1 MAAAAVMNKEK
12 ARFNMIQ
19 QQIRPWD
26 VLDPGVLAL
35 LSVVKRE
42 DFVPAGHKDLAFV
55 DVEIPLKAN
64 AARGQTM
71 LAPRVE
77 ARLLQEVAIK
87 NTDKVLEIGT
97 GSGYMA
103 ALLAAK
109 AEFVYSVEIDPELVE
124 LARSNLEKAGVANV
138 SVDLGDAAQ
147 GWSLYAPYDVIVVSA
162 SMPKLPE
169 ALLRQLKIGGRLVA
183 IVGEEPTMEAQLVKR
198 TDENAFSTVNLFET
212 AVAPL
217 VNATPLDKFVF

>member
-1 MAAAAVMNKEK
+1 MAAVAMNTEK

-42 DFVPAGHKDLAFV
+42 EFVPVEHKDLAFA
-55 DVEIPLKAN
+55 DVELPLKAK
-64 AARGQTM
+64 AQPGQTM

-77 ARLLQEVAIK
+77 ARLLQELAIK
-87 NTDKVLEIGT
+87 NTDTVLEIGT

-109 AEFVYSVEIDPELVE
+109 AEFVYSVEIDPELVDV
-124 LARSNLEKAGVANV
+124 ARANLQKAGVANV
-138 SVDLGDAAQ
+138 SVDLGDGAQ
-147 GWSLYAPYDVIVVSA
+147 GWNLYAPYDAIVVSA
-162 SMPKLPE
+162 SLPTLPE
-169 ALLRQLKIGGRLVA
+169 TLLRQLKIGGRLVA
-183 IVGEEPTMEAQLVKR
+183 IVGEEPAMEAQLVKR
-198 TDENAFSTVNLFET
+198 TDEDAFSTVNLFET
-212 AVAPL
+212 VVTPL
-217 VNATPLDKFVF
+217 VNAQQPEKFVF

>member
-1 MAAAAVMNKEK
+1 MAAATMNTEK

-19 QQIRPWD
+19 QQIRPWE
-26 VLDPGVLAL
+26 VLDPEVLAL

-42 DFVPAGHKDLAFV
+42 EFVPANHRDLAFA

-64 AARGQTM
+64 AVPGQTM

-77 ARLLQEVAIK
+77 ARLLQELAIR

-109 AEFVYSVEIDPELVE
+109 AEFVYTVEIDAELVE
-124 LARSNLEKAGVANV
+124 MARRNLQRAGVANV

-162 SMPKLPE
+162 SMPLLPQ

-198 TDENAFSTVNLFET
+198 TEENAFSTVNLFET
-212 AVAPL
+212 VVAPL
-217 VNATPLDKFVF
+217 VNAQQREKFVF

>member
-1 MAAAAVMNKEK
+1 MAAVAMNTEK

-35 LSVVKRE
+35 LNVVKRE
-42 DFVPAGHKDLAFV
+42 EFVPSEHKDLAFA
-55 DVEIPLKAN
+55 DVQIPLKAD
-64 AARGQTM
+64 AKPGQAM
-71 LAPRVE
+71 FQPRVE
-77 ARLLQEVAIK
+77 ARLLQELAIK

-109 AEFVYSVEIDPELVE
+109 AEYVYSVEIDPELVDF
-124 LARSNLEKAGVANV
+124 ARRNLLKAGVANV
-138 SVDLGDAAQ
+138 SVDLGDGSL
-147 GWSLYAPYDVIVVSA
+147 GWSLYAPYDVIVVSG
-162 SMPKLPE
+162 SMPFLPE

-198 TDENAFSTVNLFET
+198 TDENDFSTVNLFET
-212 AVAPL
+212 VVAPL
-217 VNATPLDKFVF
+217 SNAPQREKFVF

>member
-1 MAAAAVMNKEK
+1 MAATTMNTEQ
-12 ARFNMIQ
+12 ARFNMIE

-26 VLDPGVLAL
+26 VLDPSVLSL
-35 LSVVKRE
+35 LSVVRRE
-42 DFVPAGHKDLAFV
+42 AYVPEAQRDLAFA
-55 DVEIPLKAN
+55 DVELPLGY
-64 AARGQTM
+64 GQSM

-77 ARLLQEVAIK
+77 ARILQELAIK

-109 AEFVYSVEIDPELVE
+109 AEFVYSVEIVPELVE
-124 LARSNLEKAGVANV
+124 FARANLKRAGVANV

-147 GWSLYAPYDVIVVSA
+147 GWPLYKPYDVIVVSG
-162 SMPKLPE
+162 SLPVLPD

-183 IVGEEPTMEAQLVKR
+183 IVGEAPVMEMLLVTR
-198 TDENAFSTVNLFET
+198 TEEDAFNTVAVLET
-212 AVAPL
+212 VVAPL
-217 VNATPLDKFVF
+217 ENTAQRDKFVF

>member
-1 MAAAAVMNKEK
+1 MSVMAMDFEK

-26 VLDPGVLAL
+26 VLDPEVLKL

-42 DFVPAGHKDLAFV
+42 DFVPVQYKELAFA
-55 DVEIPLKAN
+55 DVELPLSLNGN
-64 AARGQTM
+64 ASQTM
-71 LAPRVE
+71 LAPRME
-77 ARLLQEVAIK
+77 ARMLQELNVK
-87 NTDKVLEIGT
+87 NSDKVLEIGA

-109 AEFVYSVEIDPELVE
+109 AQFVFTVDIDPAMVE
-124 LARSNLEKAGVANV
+124 MARRNLTRAGVANV

-147 GWSLYAPYDVIVVSA
+147 GWDLYAPYDVIVVSA
-162 SMPKLPE
+162 SLPTVPE
-169 ALLRQLKIGGRLVA
+169 SMLRSLKVGGRLVA
-183 IVGEEPTMEAQLVKR
+183 VVGSLPTMEVQLITR
-198 TDENAFSTVNLFET
+198 TSDDAYTTENVFET

-217 VNATPLDKFVF
+217 VNAKQLEKFVF

>member
-1 MAAAAVMNKEK
+1 MAAVAMNTEK

-26 VLDPGVLAL
+26 VLDPGVLEL

-42 DFVPAGHKDLAFV
+42 DFVPAKHKDLAFA

-64 AARGQTM
+64 AKPGQTM
-71 LAPRVE
+71 FQPRVE
-77 ARLLQEVAIK
+77 ARMLQELAIR

-124 LARSNLEKAGVANV
+124 LARSNLLKADVANV
-138 SVDLGDAAQ
+138 SVDPGDGSQ
-147 GWSLYAPYDVIVVSA
+147 GWSLYAPYDVIVVSG
-162 SMPKLPE
+162 SMPYLPE
-169 ALLRQLKIGGRLVA
+169 ALLQQLKVGGRLVA
-183 IVGEEPTMEAQLVKR
+183 IVGEEPSMEAQLVKR
-198 TDENAFSTVNLFET
+198 TDENAFTTTNLFET
-212 AVAPL
+212 VVAPL
-217 VNATPLDKFVF
+217 VNAPQRAKFIF

>member
-1 MAAAAVMNKEK
+1 MNTEQ

-19 QQIRPWD
+19 QQIRPWE

-42 DFVPAGHKDLAFV
+42 DFVPAEHRELAFA
-55 DVEIPLKAN
+55 DVEIPLKPG
-64 AARGQTM
+64 ARPGQTM
-71 LAPRVE
+71 LPPRVE
-77 ARLLQEVAIK
+77 ARLLQELAVR

-124 LARSNLEKAGVANV
+124 RARRNLQQAGVANV
-138 SVDLGDAAQ
+138 SVDLGDASR
-147 GWSLYAPYDVIVVSA
+147 GWDLYAPYDAIVVSG
-162 SMPKLPE
+162 SLPVLPE
-169 ALLRQLKIGGRLVA
+169 ALLRQLKIGGRLIAV
-183 IVGEEPTMEAQLVKR
+183 VGEAPTMEARLIR
-198 TDENAFSTVNLFET
+198 RNDEDAFSSENLFET
-212 AVAPL
+212 VVAPL
-217 VNATPLDKFVF
+217 DNALQPEKFVF